1 MLLNNAVLMFIRD
14 GGLNDGKI
22 FKKSGPVYLSIGGS
36 VLLSAIA
43 PCTIWFYAMR
53 VSSPTPVIAM
63 FVFDTIKSGH
73 FSIACSTDH

>member
-36 VLLSAIA
+36 VLLSAIVHGSRYGVVCNA
-43 PCTIWFYAMR
+43 KCASKDSM
-53 VSSPTPVIAM
+53 V
-63 FVFDTIKSGH
+63 
-73 FSIACSTDH
+73 